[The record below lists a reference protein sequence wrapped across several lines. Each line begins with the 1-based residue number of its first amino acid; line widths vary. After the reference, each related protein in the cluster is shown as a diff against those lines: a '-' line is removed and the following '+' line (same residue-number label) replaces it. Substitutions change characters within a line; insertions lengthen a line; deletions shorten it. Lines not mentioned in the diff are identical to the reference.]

1 MLLLQVSVFIKLI
14 QPQNL
19 LAILGGATVGW
30 FIMHALTVVSFRWV
44 GTKVVPRGILFLL
57 RLGGAV
63 VVGWVV
69 ALMVLGVGGS
79 GFGGSGGGNFGEG
92 SGSPFDPGKKDEQ
105 AVEKDLN
112 KEKPKD
118 DTGNQSER
126 NLYVE
131 VLMDDEIEKAVGPDA
146 VKEKRYYRERGT
158 LPQALLTLK
167 EVREKLSTGQPPYR
181 KLYIVL
187 GKERSDRDVARV
199 KDLAN
204 LATGLRLP
212 SDYTAP

>member
-19 LAILGGATVGW
+19 LAILGGAVLGW
-30 FIMHALTVVSFRWV
+30 FVVHALTAVSFRWV
-44 GTKVVPRGILFLL
+44 GTKAVPQAVLFLL

-63 VVGWVV
+63 VAGWVV
-69 ALMVLGVGGS
+69 ALMILGVGGG
-79 GFGGSGGGNFGEG
+79 GFGGSGGGKFGEG
-92 SGSPFDPGKKDEQ
+92 TGNPFDPGKKDEQ
-105 AVEKDLN
+105 PVEKDRE
-112 KEKPKD
+112 KEQPKD
-118 DTGNQSER
+118 NTGNTSER

-131 VLMDDEIEKAVGPDA
+131 VLMDDEIEKAAGPEA
-146 VKEKRYYRERGT
+146 VKDRRYYRERGS

-199 KDLAN
+199 RDLAN
-204 LATGLRLP
+204 VASGLRLP